1 MKKNNIIQLNN
12 QKKNHLPTNAIEVK
26 DSDLIRIPIFER
38 IYQVDGELYYQVA
51 GSRVPRKLKDY
62 KLEDFN

>member
-1 MKKNNIIQLNN
+1 MKSNNIIQLNN
-12 QKKNHLPTNAIEVK
+12 KKKNQLPTNAIEVD
-26 DSDLIRIPIFER
+26 DSDLIRVPIFER
-38 IYQVDGELYYQVA
+38 VYQVDGELYYQIV